1 VTWPVR
7 PVRPVRVPTV
17 RVPVSLHPGCG
28 TPPSRPTRFRPH
40 PGITDVIRRTSHRHH
55 THRRCGS
62 QAVRCTRPG
71 PSRHRRPVDR
81 ARRRKDPRGR
91 DVRQHSGAR
100 IRSLGGLGRRRGRR
114 GHRPR
119 PPDPLVVADLSKVT
133 FIDSTALGVL
143 IGARERCAGAGMT
156 MRLVVA
162 EPRILKIFDITGLTE
177 LFDIR
182 STRAEAVQ
190 P

>member
-1 VTWPVR
+1 MPDDERTHVEETFDS
-7 PVRPVRVPTV
+7 TAEHGSG
-17 RVPVSLHPGCG
+17 VSVVSVAGEVDVATAPALQ
-28 TPPSRPTRFRPH
+28 TRLDEA
-40 PGITDVIRRTSHRHH
+40 I
-55 THRRCGS
+55 
-62 QAVRCTRPG
+62 
-71 PSRHRRPVDR
+71 DR
-81 ARRRKDPRGR
+81 A
-91 DVRQHSGAR
+91 S
-100 IRSLGGLGRRRGRR
+100 
-114 GHRPR
+114 
-119 PPDPLVVADLSKVT
+119 PLVVADLSKVT